1 MGGGRRGRIVGHNR
15 VRVRVRLT
23 VEKLGEVINRYREGE
38 RRVQVGEASVS
49 VPLASVVLLLLAYLL
64 ADVRLQLRRVT
75 DVISRFDYLY
85 VL

>member
-38 RRVQVGEASVS
+38 RREEYKWVKRRCRYRWH
-49 VPLASVVLLLLAYLL
+49 PLCCCYWHIFSPMYGSNS
-64 ADVRLQLRRVT
+64 DV
-75 DVISRFDYLY
+75 
-85 VL
+85 